1 MKNLCI
7 LNDALSYIEENIS
20 SDIDQNDIAAHC
32 YCSLSALQKLF
43 RYAFNFGVG
52 NYVTRRRMTCSAREL
67 VTTDENILDIAMKY
81 GYGSAEAFTRAFSK
95 AWGETPAAF
104 RKNKRFPGMFPK
116 LEFDTDK
123 GGIIMNEMHRKYDV
137 TELYD
142 YLKANTGTY
151 IIGFDIK
158 GLIPINEI
166 SNRAGDAAI
175 RESLRRIDE
184 AAGEGMLLLR
194 IGGDEF
200 ALATGSADEAVSDS
214 IIEKVI
220 SRNGEEFSYEG
231 RMIPLS
237 LYATKV
243 KMSSTNLRYSQLFP
257 EIYNALEDSK
267 R

>member
-1 MKNLCI
+1 M
-7 LNDALSYIEENIS
+7 SYYSFIEHGLLL
-20 SDIDQNDIAAHC
+20 D
-32 YCSLSALQKLF
+32 LTV
-43 RYAFNFGVG
+43 GVLI
-52 NYVTRRRMTCSAREL
+52 NASR
-67 VTTDENILDIAMKY
+67 
-81 GYGSAEAFTRAFSK
+81 
-95 AWGETPAAF
+95 
-104 RKNKRFPGMFPK
+104 
-116 LEFDTDK
+116 
-123 GGIIMNEMHRKYDV
+123 
-137 TELYD
+137 
-142 YLKANTGTY
+142 KANTGTY

>member
-1 MKNLCI
+1 
-7 LNDALSYIEENIS
+7 
-20 SDIDQNDIAAHC
+20 
-32 YCSLSALQKLF
+32 
-43 RYAFNFGVG
+43 
-52 NYVTRRRMTCSAREL
+52 
-67 VTTDENILDIAMKY
+67 
-81 GYGSAEAFTRAFSK
+81 
-95 AWGETPAAF
+95 
-104 RKNKRFPGMFPK
+104 
-116 LEFDTDK
+116 
-123 GGIIMNEMHRKYDV
+123 
-137 TELYD
+137 
-142 YLKANTGTY
+142 
-151 IIGFDIK
+151 
-158 GLIPINEI
+158 
-166 SNRAGDAAI
+166 
-175 RESLRRIDE
+175 
-184 AAGEGMLLLR
+184 MLLLR